1 MSGSQSRTLWLQD
14 VEAADRRSA
23 RDSEEGMP
31 ARINHNVVLRQ
42 IHRSMA
48 LHGAGVARQI
58 EQLSSGNRVNRSSD
72 DPASL
77 ALANGIQSEVRAIA
91 EGTRNIQQTFALLQV
106 AEGSLSEIANMIGRM
121 RDLAMQASSS
131 VYNDVDRQS
140 INSEF
145 NALRA
150 EIDRIAAASE
160 YNGRHLLTG
169 SDMTVNRAS
178 TALTGATA
186 SGISDI
192 RVSDAVSGTYTFVDA
207 PGDGQITLGN
217 GILTQTISVDDRLV
231 DGAVSTGTHAVVPF
245 DRLGIRITLNGP
257 EVLGAPGEYV
267 DGALDGQTI
276 IVDEITGFTF
286 QFGPS
291 ETSNDVAVIHLADMR
306 ATGPHLG
313 MADLSFVTVRDA
325 QLSLERL
332 AEIQQKVTV
341 ERNRLGAFQNRLEL
355 SVDTSMSVVERMLGT
370 EAEIRE
376 VDLAKSV
383 SEMTK
388 SQILSQVAVR
398 MALEVDADI
407 GRMLSLLQ

>member
-1 MSGSQSRTLWLQD
+1 
-14 VEAADRRSA
+14 
-23 RDSEEGMP
+23 MP
-31 ARINHNVVLRQ
+31 ARINHNVHLKQ

-48 LHGAGVARQI
+48 THGAGVARRI
-58 EQLSSGNRVNRSSD
+58 EQLSSGNRINRSSD

-77 ALANGIQSEVRAIA
+77 ALVNGIHSEIRAIA

-106 AEGSLSEIANMIGRM
+106 AEGSLSEIGDMVGRM

-131 VYNDVDRQS
+131 VYNNADRRS
-140 INSEF
+140 INAEF
-145 NALRA
+145 NTLRA
-150 EIDRIAAASE
+150 EIDRIAAAST

-169 SDMTVNRAS
+169 GDMTLNGAS
-178 TALTGATA
+178 TAQTDASV

-192 RVSDAVSGTYTFVDA
+192 RVSAAVSGTYTFVDT
-207 PGDGQITLGN
+207 PGDSTITLGN
-217 GILTQTISVDDRLV
+217 GVLTQTIAVGDRLV
-231 DGAVSTGTHAVVPF
+231 DGAIPPDSHAVVPF
-245 DRLGIRITLNGP
+245 DRLGIRVTLNGP

-267 DGALDGQTI
+267 DGGLDGQTI

-291 ETSNDVAVIHLADMR
+291 ETSNDVGTIQIADMR

-313 MADLSFVTVRDA
+313 MAEISIVTLRDA
-325 QLSLERL
+325 QRSLEGL
-332 AEIQQKVTV
+332 VQVQQKVTT

-355 SVDTSMSVVERMLGT
+355 SLETSMSVVERMRGT
-370 EAEIRE
+370 EANIRE
-376 VDLAKSV
+376 TDLVKSV

-388 SQILSQVAVR
+388 SQVLSQVAAR